1 MKETVDTALYIEILL
16 AFTYVVLSFLFFRIL
31 RLLSGQKPGA
41 AKSAGSLFIGRS
53 LLPLAFLLT
62 ALAFKLAP
70 LSRLFSLSKRFQA
83 ALDAALLFFFFFL
96 LIRLIDSGIQSWHIR
111 KQGGFPI
118 PRVLHGFIL
127 FVLYL
132 AVVFGILRGYL
143 GFNITPFLATSAILT
158 MILGLAFQGVLSNIV
173 SGMSFHFTK
182 SLKQGDWIRAGEME
196 GLVIE
201 TNWRETRIFDLKS
214 NIVIIP
220 NDLIATK
227 TLTNFSLPDKKTAL
241 TLSVKAG
248 YDAPPFEV
256 LNALKE
262 AAADV
267 PDVLDT
273 PPPEAYVTTYD
284 DLGIAYTLKF
294 WISNFRRKNPITGEV
309 GRLVWYKFKRRG
321 ITIPIPVGDT
331 IGRVLSTLSPPER
344 IPAER
349 DLVKTADDLLRSEF
363 LRDDKGEPI
372 VPAEELRRFAAAL
385 KRHRYSA
392 GETLFKQGDKGDFCY
407 VIARGTIRGRMVYD
421 EAGKTYP
428 VEFTL
433 GPGEIFGEMALFT
446 DMPRTATGV
455 VIEEAELLEIRAED
469 FARLLQ
475 RNPTLAETIASLI
488 SRRNSKNRDSLKKIK
503 ELSAKDIEE
512 GCSRKSILARLKGL
526 ILSLTSIN

>member
-1 MKETVDTALYIEILL
+1 MKETLDTALYIEILL
-16 AFTYVVLSFLFFRIL
+16 AFAYAGLSFLLYRIL
-31 RLLSGQKPGA
+31 RLVSGQKPGT
-41 AKSAGSLFIGRS
+41 AKSAGGLIIGRL

-62 ALAFKLAP
+62 ALSFKLAP
-70 LSRLFSLSKRFQA
+70 LSRLFSFSRRFLA

-111 KQGGFPI
+111 KQGRFPL
-118 PRVLHGFIL
+118 PKVLHGFIL

-182 SLKQGDWIRAGEME
+182 SLKQGDWIRSGETE

-220 NDLIATK
+220 NDQIATK
-227 TLTNFSLPDKKTAL
+227 TLTNFTLPDKKTAL

-248 YDAPPFEV
+248 YDAPPVEV
-256 LNALKE
+256 LDALKE

-273 PPPEAYVTTYD
+273 PPPEAYITSYD

-321 ITIPIPVGDT
+321 ITIPIPVGET
-331 IGRVLSTLSPPER
+331 IGRVLGTLSPPER
-344 IPAER
+344 TIAER
-349 DLVKTADDLLRSEF
+349 ELEKTANDLLRSEF

-372 VPAEELRRFAAAL
+372 VPPEELRRFAGAL

-392 GETLFKQGDKGDFCY
+392 GEILFKQGDKGDFCY
-407 VIARGTIRGRMVYD
+407 VIARGTIQGHIVYD
-421 EAGKTYP
+421 EAGKTFP

-446 DMPRTATGV
+446 GMPRTATGV
-455 VIEEAELLEIRAED
+455 VTEEAELLEIRPED

-475 RNPTLAETIASLI
+475 RNPTLTE
-488 SRRNSKNRDSLKKIK
+488 
-503 ELSAKDIEE
+503 
-512 GCSRKSILARLKGL
+512 
-526 ILSLTSIN
+526 